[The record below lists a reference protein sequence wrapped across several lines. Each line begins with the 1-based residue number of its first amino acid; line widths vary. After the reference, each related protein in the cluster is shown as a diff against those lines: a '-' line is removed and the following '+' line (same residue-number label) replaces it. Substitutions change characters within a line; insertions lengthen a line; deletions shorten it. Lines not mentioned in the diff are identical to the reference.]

1 MKKQLTLKTKTVSK
15 LTQNANGSNS
25 QKITPTIFTF
35 TTIFK

>member
-15 LTQNANGSNS
+15 LTQNSNES
-25 QKITPTIFTF
+25 NNQKATPATIIL